1 MAATDRAMGPAAG
14 APSTWPIE
22 RLQPDDADRLCPLSI
37 EAGWNQVAADWRLML
52 SLGLGYGVRGANGG
66 WIASA
71 LALPL
76 GPTISWISMVL
87 VTELE
92 RGQGLG
98 TRLLSRCIA
107 EIESSGAAAG
117 LDATELG
124 RPIYLPLG
132 FRDIYPLSRWHAPPA
147 LRQAVPP
154 VGIVVRAATTD
165 DLPQISAYDPSRS
178 GFARA
183 PVLAHLLARAG
194 GIARVALQSDGAL
207 AGYALGRDGHR
218 AWHVGPVVAEDEAI
232 GLALLSS
239 AFAAT
244 EQPLIAD
251 IPDCHESIR
260 RWLAKQGALA
270 PRGYMRMLLGDSHG
284 IDNGTRVFA
293 LAGPELA

>member
-1 MAATDRAMGPAAG
+1 MAASDAAAG
-14 APSTWPIE
+14 APGTWPIQ
-22 RLQPDDADRLCPLSI
+22 RLQPADAEGLCPLSI

-52 SLGLGYGVRGANGG
+52 GLGQGFGVRGADGK

-76 GPTISWISMVL
+76 GPTVSWLSMVL
-87 VTELE
+87 VTRLE

-107 EIESSGAAAG
+107 EVEDSGAIAG

-132 FRDIYPLSRWHAPPA
+132 FRDVYPLSRWHAPPA
-147 LRQAVPP
+147 FRQAVPP
-154 VGIVVRAATTD
+154 PPGIVIRAAAAD
-165 DLPQISAYDPSRS
+165 DLPRVSAYDAPRS

-183 PVLAHLLARAG
+183 PILAHLLTRSAGLARL
-194 GIARVALQSDGAL
+194 ALRADGAL

-218 AWHVGPVVAEDEAI
+218 ALHVGPVVAEDEAI
-232 GLALLSS
+232 GLALLSG
-239 AFAAT
+239 ALAAT
-244 EQPLIAD
+244 DQPLIAD
-251 IPDCHESIR
+251 IPDRHEGTR
-260 RWLAKQGALA
+260 RWLAEQGALA
-270 PRGYMRMLLGDSHG
+270 PRSFMRMMLGDLG
-284 IDNGTRVFA
+284 ARIDDGARVFA